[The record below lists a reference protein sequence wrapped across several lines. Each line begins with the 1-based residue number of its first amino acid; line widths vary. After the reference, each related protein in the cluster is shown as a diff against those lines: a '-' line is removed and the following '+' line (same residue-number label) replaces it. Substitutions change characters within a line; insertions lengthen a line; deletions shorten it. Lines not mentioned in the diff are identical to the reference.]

1 MRRFALFVTTL
12 FLLTLC
18 FVGSQI
24 RPVKA
29 SVGKSTN
36 KTAGV
41 TSRFDTSLGFS
52 ASSKNAVRTGEASN
66 VADKAADSPA
76 PAPIIGPSSAGLKVE
91 PGPDDL
97 QRSYRTDHYLEVAD
111 SGVDRGENIYWHK
124 CWACHNKYQ
133 QHAPQLEGLFKME
146 ALITGLPVT
155 EENVAA
161 HIKKGGPGMPSF
173 GTTLSDADVKD
184 LVSYLHSD
192 KCCVEGEH
200 LPANPWYRAETNKWT
215 VQTGLVGGATGTVRI
230 ASGDSPEG
238 VMVQLI
244 APSGVRTTVYT
255 NEEGKFEFP
264 KMQAGSY
271 ILRIANPLELKPYR
285 RDDVRIDGAT
295 KLDDI
300 VLERISKTRALPPTP
315 EVEAQMSGEELL
327 WNLPGT
333 LEEKEAL
340 HNTCALGCHSF
351 QQIFKNRYDERSWG
365 VLVARMLHRGG
376 GPLINDP
383 LEEPSPQALAV
394 DKLLTKW
401 LAKVRGPDAVDSPL
415 YTYPRLTGESN
426 RVVVTEF
433 ELPRALM
440 SAHDVYGDGQ
450 GNIWYTSHLSRYF
463 GKLDTRTGVVTE
475 YQTPLTPGAQPGT
488 HHVFVE
494 KNGEVLIS
502 EPWAH
507 KLLKV
512 DSRNGE
518 MSEVSVEAP
527 FPINSAGMADFDLT
541 PDGYV
546 WATMGGGYSVEKID
560 PATGKM
566 VRKYPMK
573 IPFSYDGVISWDGN
587 FWSGGAISGTTGN
600 TAELLDIR
608 TGEMLNLDS
617 GTSRSA
623 GRRGG
628 FDPYGNAWFG
638 GENGTLVE
646 LDARAKRIRE
656 FSPPGPMEPYRDFYS
671 VESDKNGEIW
681 GGELHGRAFLRY
693 NPKTEHWT
701 EYAMP
706 EPYSHSR
713 CVFVDRT
720 SSPTVLWYAD
730 YSTGRIVRIQPYE

>member
-1 MRRFALFVTTL
+1 MRRKWALLGASIFFAAL
-12 FLLTLC
+12 
-18 FVGSQI
+18 
-24 RPVKA
+24 
-29 SVGKSTN
+29 SVGISVARPAN
-36 KTAGV
+36 AGG
-41 TSRFDTSLGFS
+41 SPEG
-52 ASSKNAVRTGEASN
+52 
-66 VADKAADSPA
+66 AADA
-76 PAPIIGPSSAGLKVE
+76 PNAAGSH
-91 PGPDDL
+91 DDL
-97 QRSYRTDHYLEVAD
+97 QRSYRTDKYLEVAD

-133 QHAPQLEGLFKME
+133 QAAPTLEGLFSRS
-146 ALITGLPVT
+146 ALITGVPVT

-161 HIKKGGPGMPSF
+161 HIKKGGPGMPTF
-173 GTTLSDADVKD
+173 GTTLSNADVTD
-184 LVSYLHSD
+184 VVSYLRSD

-200 LPANPWYRAETNKWT
+200 LPANPWYRAETNKWN
-215 VQTGLVGGATGTVRI
+215 VPSGLSGGATGTVKV

-244 APSGVRTTVYT
+244 APNGVRTTVYT

-264 KMQAGSY
+264 KMQAGAY
-271 ILRIANPLELKPYR
+271 TLRIANPLEFKPYR
-285 RDDVRIDGAT
+285 RDAVRIDGAS

-315 EVEAQMSGEELL
+315 EVESQLSGEEIL

-333 LEEKEAL
+333 VEEKEAL

-383 LEEPSPQALAV
+383 LEPVSDSAQAT
-394 DKLLTKW
+394 DRMLTKW
-401 LAKVRGPDAVDSPL
+401 LAKVRGPDAVDGPL
-415 YTYPRLTGESN
+415 YAFPRLTGESN

-433 ELPRALM
+433 ELPRALQ

-463 GKLDTRTGVVTE
+463 GKLDTHTGIVTE

-488 HHVFVE
+488 HHVYVA

-502 EPWAH
+502 EPWSH

-518 MSEVSVEAP
+518 MSEVPVAAP
-527 FPINSAGMADFDLT
+527 FPINSAGMADFDVT

-546 WATMGGGYSVEKID
+546 WASMGGGYAAEKID
-560 PATGKM
+560 PKTGAM
-566 VRKYPMK
+566 VHKYPMK
-573 IPFSYDGVISWDGN
+573 VPFSYDGIISQDGN
-587 FWSGGAISGTTGN
+587 FWAGGAISGTFGN
-600 TAELLDIR
+600 SAELLDIR

-617 GTSRSA
+617 GDRRSA
-623 GRRGG
+623 ARRGG
-628 FDPYGNAWFG
+628 FDPFGNAWFG

-646 LDARAKRIRE
+646 LDAKAKRIRE
-656 FSPPGPMEPYRDFYS
+656 FYPPGPVEPYTDLYS
-671 VESDKNGEIW
+671 VEPDKNGEVW

-693 NPKTEHWT
+693 NPRAGQWT

-713 CVFVDRT
+713 AVWVDKST
-720 SSPTVLWYAD
+720 TPTTVWYAD
-730 YSTGRIVRIQPYE
+730 YSTGRIVRIQPME